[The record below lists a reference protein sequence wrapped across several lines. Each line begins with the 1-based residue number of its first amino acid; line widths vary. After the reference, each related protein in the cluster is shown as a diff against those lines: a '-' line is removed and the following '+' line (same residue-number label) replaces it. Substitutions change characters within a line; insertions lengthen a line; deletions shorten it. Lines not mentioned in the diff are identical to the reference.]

1 MEVKFFSEWRV
12 VMQTDG
18 SLICPY
24 IKGSLEGALCRIENR
39 SVKDMADADIHV
51 CMSEHFEFCPVQV
64 LQRGR

>member
-1 MEVKFFSEWRV
+1 
-12 VMQTDG
+12 MQTDG

-39 SVKDMADADIHV
+39 SVKGMADADIHV